1 MQKLLSGDSSFNF
14 FVYFVKFAKE
24 KRLYMKARIL
34 ILLLLFL
41 AGPAFSQNM
50 EGQQFSLP
58 QIPDSLRT
66 VEERFH
72 YVVKNYW
79 QSFSFT
85 DTSYLQ
91 TGKRAVEEALV
102 NYTDLLSRLPLEKSG
117 EYLKEFLRKSSANAG
132 VQNHMSGLLRK
143 YLVNYDS
150 PLRNHDLYICA
161 AEYLKEH
168 APDEI
173 TRYNAMQDASLL
185 GRNPQGAKATDFA
198 YMLPDKTMHN
208 MYDVAAKYTLLFF
221 YTPGCSSCTYVTSQL
236 KGSEIVG
243 NMVQQGA
250 LAVLAV
256 CTQDDTPSW
265 RRYLEDIPNNWVN
278 GCDKGMSLTINGV
291 YDLRV
296 PPVLYLLDANKK
308 ILLKDVPF
316 AQIEEYLK

>member
-1 MQKLLSGDSSFNF
+1 
-14 FVYFVKFAKE
+14 
-24 KRLYMKARIL
+24 MKARIL
-34 ILLLLFL
+34 IPLFL
-41 AGPAFSQNM
+41 FLTGTAFSQNM
-50 EGQQFSLP
+50 AGQQFSLP

-91 TGKRAVEEALV
+91 TGERAVEEALV

-117 EYLKEFLRKSSANAG
+117 EYLKDFLRKTSANAG
-132 VQNHMSGLLRK
+132 VQNHMNGLLRK

-150 PLRNHDLYICA
+150 PLRNHELYICA

-221 YTPGCSSCTYVTSQL
+221 YTPGCSSCTYVTSRL

-265 RRYLEDIPNNWVN
+265 RRYLEDIPNNWIN
-278 GCDKGMSLTINGV
+278 GCDKGMSLTVEGV

>member
-50 EGQQFSLP
+50 EGQQLSLP

-91 TGKRAVEEALV
+91 TGTRAVEEALV

-117 EYLKEFLRKSSANAG
+117 EYLKEFLRKTSANAV
-132 VQNHMSGLLRK
+132 VQNHMNGLLRK

-265 RRYLEDIPNNWVN
+265 RRYLEDIPNNWIN
-278 GCDKGMSLTINGV
+278 GCDKGMFLTIEGV

-316 AQIEEYLK
+316 AHIEEYLK

>member
-1 MQKLLSGDSSFNF
+1 
-14 FVYFVKFAKE
+14 
-24 KRLYMKARIL
+24 MKARIL
-34 ILLLLFL
+34 ISLFL
-41 AGPAFSQNM
+41 FLTGTAFSQNAA
-50 EGQQFSLP
+50 GQLFSLP
-58 QIPDSLRT
+58 QIPDSLKT
-66 VEERFH
+66 VEKRFN

-79 QSFSFT
+79 HSFSFT

-91 TGKRAVEEALV
+91 TGERAVEEALV
-102 NYTDLLSRLPLEKSG
+102 NYVDLLSRLPLEKSG
-117 EYLKEFLRKSSANAG
+117 PYLQEFLRKTSANAG
-132 VQNHMSGLLRK
+132 VQNHMNGLLRK

-150 PLRNHDLYICA
+150 PLRNHELYICA

-168 APDEI
+168 ALDEA
-173 TRYNAMQDASLL
+173 TRFNAMQDASLL

-265 RRYLEDIPNNWVN
+265 RRYLEDIPNNWIN
-278 GCDKGMSLTINGV
+278 GCDKGMSLTVEGV